1 MSASSMSPSLAP
13 IPMTPRSFIAAQCP
27 KIEEKMR
34 KKSVQDKVQQQH
46 NQASTKSK
54 KEGKDK
60 KASKDKKDKKDKKGT
75 KTDSKNSDESPKQSD
90 PPPFRE
96 QKRHVR
102 RNGIHG
108 WLGKRLKRSADQ
120 VFNENLNELSHKEKA
135 AVRGISANILM
146 KVMQLQ
152 EVSGQGKLC
161 DMVLFD
167 VGTQLREMSSPA
179 IMSAHDGTK
188 K

>member
-1 MSASSMSPSLAP
+1 MSASSMSPPLAP

-34 KKSVQDKVQQQH
+34 KKSVHDKVQQQH

-96 QKRHVR
+96 QK
-102 RNGIHG
+102 
-108 WLGKRLKRSADQ
+108 KRQKRSADQ

>member
-96 QKRHVR
+96 QK
-102 RNGIHG
+102 
-108 WLGKRLKRSADQ
+108 KRQKRSADQ